1 MVISAPLHQPLMPYA
16 QRCRQELFSLEMTG
30 DEASVTLSQGAI
42 NLWFC
47 KSLDRSLAAKILII
61 ISRLDSTAEHEKEVA
76 CSFEKISEFERNGYI
91 LTSYAKKVSIYHAI
105 FLVPFSNPKALEKF
119 IDSIA
124 EDLKKEDVR
133 IALRW
138 GGGRSSMKVTCQ
150 ELERLGC
157 FHFTN
162 AVYKEEEVKEGQTKK
177 AESPRRGNFK

>member
-1 MVISAPLHQPLMPYA
+1 MVISTPLHQPLMPYA
-16 QRCRQELFSLEMTG
+16 QRCRQELLSLEMTG

-76 CSFEKISEFERNGYI
+76 CSFEKISEFESRGYI
-91 LTSYAKKVSIYHAI
+91 LTSYTKKGSLYHAI
-105 FLVPFSNPKALEKF
+105 FVIPFSSPTALEKF
-119 IDSIA
+119 IDSIT

-133 IALRW
+133 IDLHRV
-138 GGGRSSMKVTCQ
+138 GGRSSMKVTCQ

-177 AESPRRGNFK
+177 AESPRRGNSK

>member
-16 QRCRQELFSLEMTG
+16 QRGRQELLSLEIKG
-30 DEASVTLSQGAI
+30 DGASVTLSQGAI

-47 KSLDRSLAAKILII
+47 KRLDRSLAARILII

-76 CSFEKISEFERNGYI
+76 CSFERISEYESNGYI
-91 LTSYAKKVSIYHAI
+91 LTSYAKKGSLYHAI
-105 FLVPFSNPKALEKF
+105 FVVPFSNPKALEKF

-124 EDLKKEDVR
+124 EDLNKGDVR
-133 IALRW
+133 IALHW
-138 GGGRSSMKVTCQ
+138 GGGKSRMKITCQ

-162 AVYKEEEVKEGQTKK
+162 AVYKEELVKQGQTK
-177 AESPRRGNFK
+177 ESRKSAPR